1 MIQANQSADP
11 VIHQAARRLAWR
23 CVGIIE
29 NLLRQEELPEAA
41 REFYLI
47 AREDMEKLKE
57 RLQGQLQANRQ

>member
-1 MIQANQSADP
+1 MTQTVLPAPDP

-41 REFYLI
+41 REFYLV
-47 AREDMEKLKE
+47 ALDDMEKLKA
-57 RLQGQLQANRQ
+57 QFQAQRQ